1 MRFRIMLRKALVIY
15 AAAITF
21 AHATPPPTADLDLSP
36 EKYCSLLESLQITDT
51 LVQTVFKI
59 EPASALVTIEQ
70 LEFSPSSGNF
80 LISAGTGGAT
90 LIQQLQLSEPPQ
102 NLKLSPKLAWI
113 NGNTFAFHDQSGRW
127 HKMSRPTAPSLSP
140 FRTLSYKLMSE
151 VSFIKKQLLSQLEAG
166 PQNVKGEVI
175 LAETKRLLSNL
186 ESDSASPKEFSLA
199 NERYL
204 VKPSESGLVERLSV
218 FEDGIVKAVVTN
230 ANTKTLSKSMQDLI
244 AENKSGAESLS
255 KGESDLFHKLAG
267 KPSFGMFLV
276 PQEKGCSIVS
286 IDPRG
291 PSYQAGLR
299 KGDLISRLN
308 GLSSANMRS
317 DDLKLLLTESNQVT
331 VSYIR
336 EGKLMEDIVISKK
349 TYSKVDDLVE

>member
-1 MRFRIMLRKALVIY
+1 MLRKALVIY
-15 AAAITF
+15 AVAITS
-21 AHATPPPTADLDLSP
+21 AHATPPPTADLDLTP
-36 EKYCSLLESLQITDT
+36 EKYCSILESLQITDT

-102 NLKLSPKLAWI
+102 NLNLSPKLAWI
-113 NGNTFAFHDQSGRW
+113 NGSTFAFHDQSGDW
-127 HKMSRPTAPSLSP
+127 YKMSRPAAPSLSP

-166 PQNVKGEVI
+166 SQNVKGEDI
-175 LAETKRLLSNL
+175 LAETKRLLGNL

-204 VKPSESGLVERLSV
+204 VKPSETGLVERLSV
-218 FEDGIVKAVVTN
+218 FEDGIVKVVITN
-230 ANTKTLSKSMQDLI
+230 ATTKTLSKSMQDLI
-244 AENKSGAESLS
+244 AKIKSGAESLS
-255 KGESDLFHKLAG
+255 KAESDLFEKLAG

-276 PQEKGCSIVS
+276 PHEKGCLVVA

-299 KGDLISRLN
+299 KNDLISRLN
-308 GLSSANMRS
+308 GLSAANMQS
-317 DDLKLLLTESNQVT
+317 DDLKLILTESNRVT

-336 EGKLMEDIVISKK
+336 EGRQMEDVTVSKS
-349 TYSKVDDLVE
+349 TYIKAADFVE